1 MGIYNTA
8 RFFPCFPLYGL
19 AVYIVHI
26 YGLFFNIHGY
36 RVEPHPF
43 DSFDWLCIAS
53 RDRKQHCV
61 ETGAASVI
69 KTSYLVVKKPKHTGD
84 IVHTVDMFKTKI
96 VSHASLI

>member
-43 DSFDWLCIAS
+43 DSLYGLAVYIVHIYGLFFNIHGYRVEPHPFDSFDWMCIAS

-61 ETGAASVI
+61 
-69 KTSYLVVKKPKHTGD
+69 
-84 IVHTVDMFKTKI
+84 
-96 VSHASLI
+96 

>member
-53 RDRKQHCV
+53 RDRTQHCV

-69 KTSYLVVKKPKHTGD
+69 KTSYLVD
-84 IVHTVDMFKTKI
+84 IVQTVDMFKTKI
-96 VSHASLI
+96 VSHTSLI